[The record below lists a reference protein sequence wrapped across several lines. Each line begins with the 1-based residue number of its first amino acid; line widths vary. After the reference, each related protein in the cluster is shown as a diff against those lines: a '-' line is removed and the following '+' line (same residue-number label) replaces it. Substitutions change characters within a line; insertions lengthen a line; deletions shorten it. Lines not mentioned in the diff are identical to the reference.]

1 LSTLVQ
7 EIRYAARQLRKSPG
21 FAVLAVVTLALGIG
35 ANTAMFTVIE
45 SVLLHPLAYN
55 HSDRLVY
62 IGPAD
67 GDNFQSTSWVTYR
80 DVREQARNLENVAL
94 FSEDVG
100 VVQGKEGSVSVV
112 TPGVTPNT
120 FKLLGVQPLL
130 GRTFTEEEGQPG
142 GPQVVLL
149 SEGLWRQ
156 AFNADR
162 EIAGKTIRVN
172 GKPRTVIGVMPWS
185 FLFPEMMGQDLHKG
199 LWLPIQPTTEMQR
212 DRGSHFFYIVAG
224 LKPFVTAA
232 QEKAE
237 LAAIAQHIHQVDP
250 EKGKDIAF
258 RIASYQET
266 LTGFVGKVFWALV
279 IALGL
284 VLLIACGNVANL
296 LIARCLGRQQ
306 EFAVRSALGAGQLR
320 LVRQLFVE
328 GALLS
333 GLGCVFGLGIA
344 WLAVI
349 LVHKLPPDT
358 IPRDE
363 TIAIHWPVVVVLAGI
378 ATITTV
384 LTSLLPALFVARTD
398 PQPALQAAS
407 RGLGSRSV
415 GSRVSRWLVAAEV
428 ALSTLLLIATGL
440 LFHTLWNL
448 EHTRLGFEVTR
459 LSTFTVM
466 PADASGFANMSVAKT
481 NEPAPVSIATL
492 FYQPTLERM
501 RHVPGV
507 QEAALIS
514 SPPLSGIN
522 MNTSFRLVG
531 RPNDPAH
538 TFDARISAVSGGYE
552 RLMGTP
558 VVRGRMITND
568 DSANAPF
575 AIVINETLARKYFT
589 GKDPL
594 GQQIDLGGEDTGAIK
609 PYTIVGIIGDHV
621 DDAVSRPPK
630 PMLLVPYEQVP
641 STSLYYQLLI
651 KTVVFFAVKTR
662 GDIAVAPAMRDV
674 FRQTAPD
681 FALDNFQTMQQAV
694 DGSNF
699 SQRLGLYLTAA
710 FAGMAILMV
719 IAGLYGVLAQLVS
732 YRRRE
737 IGVRLAL
744 GSTRERIMRL
754 FLKQGLTLVVGGLAL
769 GAVCALWAG
778 RLVKSFLYEVKPL
791 DGWTYAAVVGLL
803 LFVGT
808 LAAFIPAR
816 RAAGVEPIEA
826 LRDE

>member
-1 LSTLVQ
+1 MSMLLQ
-7 EIRYAARQLRKSPG
+7 EISYAARQLRNAPG
-21 FAVLAVVTLALGIG
+21 FALLGVLTLALGIG

-45 SVLLHPLAYN
+45 SVLLHPLPYQ
-55 HSDRLVY
+55 HSDRMVY
-62 IGPAD
+62 VGPAEGD
-67 GDNFQSTSWVTYR
+67 GFQSTSWVTYR
-80 DVREQARNLENVAL
+80 DVRDQAQKLENVAL

-130 GRTFTEEEGQPG
+130 GRTFSEDEGQPG

-149 SEGLWRQ
+149 SEGLWKQ
-156 AFNADR
+156 AFNADQQ
-162 EIAGKTIRVN
+162 IAGKTIRVN
-172 GKPRTVIGVMPWS
+172 GKPRTVVGVMPAS
-185 FLFPEMMGQDLHKG
+185 FRFPEIMGQDLHKG
-199 LWLPIQPTTEMQR
+199 LWLPIQPTTEMQK
-212 DRGSHFFYIVAG
+212 DRGSHFFCIVAG
-224 LKPFVTAA
+224 LKPGVSMA
-232 QEKAE
+232 QAKAE
-237 LAAIAQHIHQVDP
+237 LAAIAQYIHKIDP

-266 LTGFVGKVFWALV
+266 LTGSVRDVFWALV

-306 EFAVRSALGAGQLR
+306 EFAVRSALGAGQFR

-328 GALLS
+328 GGLLS
-333 GLGCVFGLGIA
+333 ALGCILGFGIA
-344 WLAVI
+344 WIAVSLI
-349 LVHKLPPDT
+349 HKLPPDT

-363 TIAIHWPVVVVLAGI
+363 TIAIHWPVLLVMAGI
-378 ATITTV
+378 ATLTTV

-407 RGLGSRSV
+407 RGLGSRSI
-415 GSRVSRWLVAAEV
+415 GSRVSGWLVAAEV

-448 EHTRLGFEVTR
+448 EHSKLGFDVTR
-459 LSTFTVM
+459 VTTFTAM
-466 PADASGFANMSVAKT
+466 PADAAGFGNMSVSKS
-481 NEPAPVSIATL
+481 NEPAPTSVATL

-522 MNTSFRLVG
+522 MSTSFSLVG
-531 RPNDPAH
+531 QPKDPGHA
-538 TFDARISAVSGGYE
+538 FDAKISAVSGGYA

-568 DSANAPF
+568 DGPNAPYVV
-575 AIVINETLARKYFT
+575 VINETLARKYFA

-594 GQQIDLGGEDTGAIK
+594 GQQVDLGGEGTGAIK
-609 PYTIVGIIGDHV
+609 PYTIIGIIGDHV
-621 DDAVSRPPK
+621 DDGVSRPPK
-630 PMLLVPYEQVP
+630 PLLLVPYEQVP
-641 STSLYYQLLI
+641 STSLFYQLLI
-651 KTVVFFAVKTR
+651 KTVVFFAVKTS
-662 GDIAVAPAMRDV
+662 GNIAVAPAMRDV

-694 DGSNF
+694 DASNF
-699 SQRLGLYLTAA
+699 SQRLGFYLTGA
-710 FAGMAILMV
+710 FAGMAVLMV

-744 GSTRERIMRL
+744 GSTREKILGM
-754 FLKQGLTLVVGGLAL
+754 FLKQGLIACLGRPAARRGVRIVGG
-769 GAVCALWAG
+769 
-778 RLVKSFLYEVKPL
+778 
-791 DGWTYAAVVGLL
+791 
-803 LFVGT
+803 
-808 LAAFIPAR
+808 
-816 RAAGVEPIEA
+816 
-826 LRDE
+826 